1 MILQKIISIGYRVY
15 ASYSHLSVEI
25 EDNVVGLIMFKWFL
39 GYVGMYSVVPIL
51 RPIKHGVEIV
61 LELIFSKDENSTRY
75 LIYRLFKS
83 VLQMEFRLSISVGP
97 V

>member
-1 MILQKIISIGYRVY
+1 
-15 ASYSHLSVEI
+15 
-25 EDNVVGLIMFKWFL
+25 
-39 GYVGMYSVVPIL
+39 MYSVVPIL

-83 VLQMEFRLSISVGP
+83 LLQMEFILSISVGP